1 MISHQFIHVTGIV
14 QGVGFRPFVYQ
25 LALEYQLLGW
35 VINDSEGVKIDAQG
49 TVEQLTQFVEQ
60 LERQAPPLSRI
71 DHIEITVL
79 PSWNKAQCPTE
90 FSIQESCEREST
102 SVSISPDQGVC
113 QACLAD
119 LEDPRSRYYH
129 YPFTNC
135 THCGPRYSII
145 KALPYDRCHT
155 SMANFQFCQPCEQ
168 AYKNP
173 LDRRYHAQPI
183 SCEQC
188 GPWVSWHQH
197 STAETDSVGEQAI
210 ESLAKQI
217 LAGGVVALKG
227 LGGFHL
233 ICDASDN
240 VAVERLRQY
249 KHRPKK
255 PLAIMVQSLSDA
267 RVFAQGCD
275 KEWQTLDEQKRPIVL
290 LKKNRESILAPNL
303 APNVPYLGIMLP
315 YTPLHFLLFA
325 KLAELKPHTPH
336 ALVMTSANRSGLPI
350 ATCFEEVIDQFGTEL
365 DGILNHNRPI
375 LHACD
380 DSLVHVIDDKVHV
393 LRMARGYA
401 PFSRFADTHNQATL
415 AMGAQQKASIGLA
428 LPQQWMLSPFIGD
441 LDNVDNEMRYQEAI
455 KTFTSLYHVS
465 PQRIVCDYH
474 PGYRSTELAQRMVTD
489 DSSISLTQIQHHHA
503 HVLAVMAEH
512 NLTEQV
518 LGFTFDGTGYGEDE
532 TVWGGEVLLADTHN
546 SKRVASLRSFRLLG
560 GEQAIKEP
568 ARLLL
573 AILLEF
579 MPIEQVCSLQ
589 EKLFPQWTSATL
601 DNLYQLWQSGSRSP
615 YTSSMG
621 RLIDAMAY
629 LLGLLERV
637 SYEGEAGLLL
647 EQAAL
652 NSQYEPLYPLPELS
666 LVSLNAQSD
675 FTVIDWQS
683 CFESVLS
690 CRLSVAF
697 NQALQNRLAHAF
709 LQNIA
714 QSIFTLAENY
724 PALPLVLSGGVFQNR
739 IILQS
744 AYTLA
749 SARDSALQQ
758 KQPIYS
764 GELIPVNDGGIAAG
778 QLWYAIHNN

>member
-1 MISHQFIHVTGIV
+1 MISRQFIHVTGIV

-183 SCEQC
+183 SCEHC
-188 GPWVSWHQH
+188 GPWVSWHQY
-197 STAETDSVGEQAI
+197 STAETDSMGEQAI

-240 VAVERLRQY
+240 AAVERLRQY

-290 LKKNRESILAPNL
+290 FKKNRESILAPNL

-350 ATCFEEVIDQFGTEL
+350 ATCFEEVIAQFGTEL

-474 PGYRSTELAQRMVTD
+474 PGYRSTELAQRIVKD
-489 DSSISLTQIQHHHA
+489 DPSISLTQIQHHYA
-503 HVLAVMAEH
+503 HVLAVMAEYH
-512 NLTEQV
+512 LTEQV

-652 NSQYEPLYPLPELS
+652 NSQYETPYPLLELS
-666 LVSLNAQSD
+666 LVSSNTQSD
-675 FTVIDWQS
+675 FTVIDWQP

-697 NQALQNRLAHAF
+697 NQTLQNRLAHAF
-709 LQNIA
+709 LRNIA

-749 SARDSALQQ
+749 SARDSVLQQ

>member
-1 MISHQFIHVTGIV
+1 MSRQFIHVTGIV

-183 SCEQC
+183 SCEHC
-188 GPWVSWHQH
+188 GPWVSWHQY
-197 STAETDSVGEQAI
+197 STAETDSMGEQAI

-240 VAVERLRQY
+240 AAVERLRQY

-290 LKKNRESILAPNL
+290 FKKNRESILAPNL

-350 ATCFEEVIDQFGTEL
+350 ATCFEEVIAQFGTEL

-474 PGYRSTELAQRMVTD
+474 PGYRSTELAQRIVKD
-489 DSSISLTQIQHHHA
+489 DPSISLTQIQHHYA
-503 HVLAVMAEH
+503 HVLAVMAEYH
-512 NLTEQV
+512 LTEQV

-652 NSQYEPLYPLPELS
+652 NSQYETPYPLLELS
-666 LVSLNAQSD
+666 LVSSNTQSD
-675 FTVIDWQS
+675 FTVIDWQP

-697 NQALQNRLAHAF
+697 NQTLQNRLAHAF
-709 LQNIA
+709 LRNIA

-749 SARDSALQQ
+749 SARDSVLQQ

>member
-1 MISHQFIHVTGIV
+1 MISRQFIHVTGIV

-90 FSIQESCEREST
+90 FSIQESCELEST

-183 SCEQC
+183 SCEHC
-188 GPWVSWHQH
+188 GPWVSWHQY
-197 STAETDSVGEQAI
+197 STAETDSMGEQAI

-240 VAVERLRQY
+240 AAVERLRQY

-290 LKKNRESILAPNL
+290 FKKNRESILAPNL

-350 ATCFEEVIDQFGTEL
+350 ATCFEEVIAQFGTEL

-474 PGYRSTELAQRMVTD
+474 PGYRSTELAQRIVKD
-489 DSSISLTQIQHHHA
+489 DPSISLTQIQHHYA

-512 NLTEQV
+512 HLTEQV

-652 NSQYEPLYPLPELS
+652 NSQYETPYPLLELS
-666 LVSLNAQSD
+666 LVSSNTQSD
-675 FTVIDWQS
+675 FTVIDWQP

-697 NQALQNRLAHAF
+697 NQTLQNRLAHAF
-709 LQNIA
+709 LRNIA

-749 SARDSALQQ
+749 SARDSVLQQ